1 MLRCVTNALLE
12 ETVTE
17 ALTQRV
23 NEAKAARAAADGA
36 AAADAAADS
45 PVATNGHSAVGGA
58 VDAEA
63 EAPLPGLAL
72 YDSDGSE
79 ASANSSA
86 KFADAPAPPL
96 PAGFEVPTWAA
107 AELPPSLPRVSLR
120 VTRGREV
127 LANIPLSGVVAI
139 VGRDS
144 QHCVVYQA
152 RLTFSRFL
160 PWRRRWRGPTSRL
173 TGLLS

>member
-1 MLRCVTNALLE
+1 VRNTITLMLRCVTNALLE
-12 ETVTE
+12 ETVTD

-23 NEAKAARAAADGA
+23 NEVKAARAAADGA

-45 PVATNGHSAVGGA
+45 PATTNGHSAAAGVA
-58 VDAEA
+58 DAEA

-72 YDSDGSE
+72 YDSDDSE
-79 ASANSSA
+79 APANSPANSPA
-86 KFADAPAPPL
+86 KLADADAHAPPL

-107 AELPPSLPRVSLR
+107 AELHPSLPRVSLR

-127 LANIPLSGVVAI
+127 LANISLSGVVAI

-144 QHCVVYQA
+144 QHCVVHQA
-152 RLTFSRFL
+152 RLTFSNFIL
-160 PWRRRWRGPTSRL
+160 WRA
-173 TGLLS
+173 

>member
-1 MLRCVTNALLE
+1 MRNTITLMLRCVTNALLE
-12 ETVTE
+12 ETVID
-17 ALTQRV
+17 ALTQRI
-23 NEAKAARAAADGA
+23 NEVKAARAAADGA

-45 PVATNGHSAVGGA
+45 PAATNGHSAAAGV

-72 YDSDGSE
+72 YDSDDSE
-79 ASANSSA
+79 APANSPANSPA
-86 KFADAPAPPL
+86 KLADADAHAPPL

-127 LANIPLSGVVAI
+127 LANISLSGVVAI

-144 QHCVVYQA
+144 QHCVVHQA
-152 RLTFSRFL
+152 RLTFSNFIL
-160 PWRRRWRGPTSRL
+160 WRA
-173 TGLLS
+173 